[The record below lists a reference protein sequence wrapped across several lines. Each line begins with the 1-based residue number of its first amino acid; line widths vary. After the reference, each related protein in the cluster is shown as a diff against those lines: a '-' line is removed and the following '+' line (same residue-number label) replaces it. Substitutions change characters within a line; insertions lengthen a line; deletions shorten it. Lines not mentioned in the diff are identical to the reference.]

1 MILSKTDA
9 INILKADHKAVKELF
24 EQFKKAETKRE
35 KSRIAQDAML
45 ELKIH
50 TTIEEEIFY
59 PAVRKALK
67 KSIGK
72 EETVDLMDE
81 ADEEH
86 HVAKLLIAELETM
99 KASDDHWEGKFTVL
113 SENVVHHIKEEEHD
127 MFPKARMLDLD
138 YDAMGE
144 QILARKDE
152 LKAKGVPAFAEQA
165 LIAKYGI
172 ADSPAVAARTR

>member
-1 MILSKTDA
+1 MSKTDA
-9 INILKADHKAVKELF
+9 IAILKDDHRNVKHLF
-24 EQFKKAETKRE
+24 EQFKAAEDRRAKAILVKEA
-35 KSRIAQDAML
+35 IL

-59 PAVRKALK
+59 PVVRKAMK
-67 KSIGK
+67 KAIGK
-72 EETVDLMDE
+72 EETTDLMDE

-113 SENVVHHIKEEEHD
+113 SENIVHHIKEEEHD

-138 YDAMGE
+138 YDAMGD
-144 QILARKDE
+144 QILLRKDE

-172 ADSPAVAARTR
+172 ADSPAEAARTR

>member
-9 INILKADHKAVKELF
+9 INILKADHKAVKDLF

-35 KSRIAQDAML
+35 KSRIVQDAIM

-59 PAVRKALK
+59 PAVRQALK

-72 EETVDLMDE
+72 DETTDLMDE

-138 YDAMGE
+138 YDAMGD
-144 QILARKDE
+144 QILLRKDE

-172 ADSPAVAARTR
+172 ADSPAEAARTR